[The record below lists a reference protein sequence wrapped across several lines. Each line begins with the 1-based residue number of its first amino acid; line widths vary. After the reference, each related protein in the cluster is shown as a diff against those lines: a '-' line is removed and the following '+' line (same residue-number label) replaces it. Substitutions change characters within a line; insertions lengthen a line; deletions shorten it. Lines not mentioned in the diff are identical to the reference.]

1 MAFEQD
7 LKFIL
12 LLENMKKIYRR
23 TKIIGEDRRENDAEH
38 SWHIATM
45 AMFLEKY
52 SKNKIDVNHVIKM
65 LLIHDLV
72 EIFAG
77 DTFAF
82 DVNANKDKKN
92 RELEAMSKLK
102 SHLDISEAK
111 MLENLWLEFEEKTTS
126 EAIYANA
133 MDRLQPLIS
142 NIFSEN
148 GGTWKEGNVKLSQV
162 LARASL
168 IKEVSEEIY
177 EFIYAKIMENIEK
190 GNIVKD

>member
-65 LLIHDLV
+65 LL
-72 EIFAG
+72 
-77 DTFAF
+77 
-82 DVNANKDKKN
+82 
-92 RELEAMSKLK
+92 M
-102 SHLDISEAK
+102 
-111 MLENLWLEFEEKTTS
+111 
-126 EAIYANA
+126 
-133 MDRLQPLIS
+133 
-142 NIFSEN
+142 
-148 GGTWKEGNVKLSQV
+148 
-162 LARASL
+162 
-168 IKEVSEEIY
+168 
-177 EFIYAKIMENIEK
+177 
-190 GNIVKD
+190 

>member
-1 MAFEQD
+1 MSFEKD
-7 LKFIL
+7 LKFII
-12 LLENMKKIYRR
+12 LLENMKKIYRK
-23 TKIIGEDRRENDAEH
+23 TKIIGESRRENDAEH

-52 SKNKIDVNHVIKM
+52 SKNKIDVNKVIKM
-65 LLIHDLV
+65 LLVHDLV

-92 RELEAMSKLK
+92 RELESMSKLK
-102 SHLDISEAK
+102 SHLDIYEAK
-111 MLENLWLEFEEKTTS
+111 MLENLWLEFEEKATS

-142 NIFSEN
+142 NVFAEN
-148 GGTWKEGNVKLSQV
+148 GGTWKEGNVRLSQV

-168 IKEVSEEIY
+168 IKDVNEEIY
-177 EFIYAKIMENIEK
+177 EFIYEKIIENVEK
-190 GNIVKD
+190 GNIVND

>member
-1 MAFEQD
+1 
-7 LKFIL
+7 
-12 LLENMKKIYRR
+12 KIYRK
-23 TKIIGEDRRENDAEH
+23 TKIIGESRRENDAEH

-52 SKNKIDVNHVIKM
+52 SKNKIDVNKVIKM
-65 LLIHDLV
+65 LLVHDLV

-92 RELEAMSKLK
+92 RELESMSKLK
-102 SHLDISEAK
+102 SHLDIYEAK
-111 MLENLWLEFEEKTTS
+111 MLENLWLEFEEKATS

-142 NIFSEN
+142 NVFAEN
-148 GGTWKEGNVKLSQV
+148 GGTWKEGNVRLSQV

-168 IKEVSEEIY
+168 IKDVNEEIY
-177 EFIYAKIMENIEK
+177 EFIYEKIIENVEK
-190 GNIVKD
+190 GNIVND

>member
-1 MAFEQD
+1 MSFEKD
-7 LKFIL
+7 LKFII
-12 LLENMKKIYRR
+12 LLENMKKIYRK
-23 TKIIGEDRRENDAEH
+23 TKIIGESRRENDAEH

-52 SKNKIDVNHVIKM
+52 SKNKIDVNKVIKM
-65 LLIHDLV
+65 LLVHDLV

-77 DTFAF
+77 DTFEF

-92 RELEAMSKLK
+92 RELESMSKLK
-102 SHLDISEAK
+102 SHLDIYEAK
-111 MLENLWLEFEEKTTS
+111 MLENLWLEFEEKATS

-142 NIFSEN
+142 NVFAEN
-148 GGTWKEGNVKLSQV
+148 GGTWKEGNVRLSQV

-168 IKEVSEEIY
+168 IKDVNEEIY
-177 EFIYAKIMENIEK
+177 EFIYEKIIENVEK
-190 GNIVKD
+190 GNIVND

>member
-1 MAFEQD
+1 MSFEKD
-7 LKFIL
+7 LKFII
-12 LLENMKKIYRR
+12 LLENMKKIYRK
-23 TKIIGEDRRENDAEH
+23 TKIIGESRRENDAEH

-52 SKNKIDVNHVIKM
+52 SKNKIDVNKVIKM
-65 LLIHDLV
+65 LLVHDLV

-92 RELEAMSKLK
+92 RELESMSKLK
-102 SHLDISEAK
+102 SHLDIYEAK
-111 MLENLWLEFEEKTTS
+111 MLENLWLEFEEKATS

-133 MDRLQPLIS
+133 MDRLQPLII
-142 NIFSEN
+142 NVFAEN
-148 GGTWKEGNVKLSQV
+148 GGTWKEGKVRLSQV

-168 IKEVSEEIY
+168 IKDVNEEIY
-177 EFIYAKIMENIEK
+177 EFIYEKIIENVEK
-190 GNIVKD
+190 GNIVND

>member
-1 MAFEQD
+1 MSFEKD
-7 LKFIL
+7 LKFII
-12 LLENMKKIYRR
+12 LLENMKKIYRK
-23 TKIIGEDRRENDAEH
+23 TKIIGESRRENDAEH

-52 SKNKIDVNHVIKM
+52 SKNKIDVNKVIKM
-65 LLIHDLV
+65 LLVHDLV

-102 SHLDISEAK
+102 SHLDIYEAK
-111 MLENLWLEFEEKTTS
+111 MLENLWLEFEEKATS

-142 NIFSEN
+142 NVFAEN
-148 GGTWKEGNVKLSQV
+148 GGTWKEGNVRLSQV

-168 IKEVSEEIY
+168 IKDVNEEIY
-177 EFIYAKIMENIEK
+177 EFIYEKIIENVEK
-190 GNIVKD
+190 GNIVND